1 MDALLASLFSLV
13 CGRNPAHT
21 WAPDGALLPFCER
34 CTGLYAGA
42 AAAFA
47 LLLLCRP
54 RRSARFLWLHGLF
67 LLQMAPQGFHLVYQ
81 DPLLRTVSG
90 TLFAFGL
97 AAFLMPEP
105 RGDAHGSMRGYTAGI
120 LVALLG
126 IVGLAEHGGAFG
138 AAALHVLA
146 IAGLA
151 VYAALVARFVAV
163 CARRVC
169 GRARAEARA

>member
-1 MDALLASLFSLV
+1 MDGLLASLFSLV
-13 CGRNPAHT
+13 CGRNLAHT
-21 WAPDGALLPFCER
+21 WAPAGELLPFCER

-54 RRSARFLWLHGLF
+54 RPTARFLWLHGLF

-97 AAFLMPEP
+97 AAYLMPAP
-105 RGDAHGSMRGYTAGI
+105 RGDAPGSVRAYAVGVLAALAGI
-120 LVALLG
+120 V
-126 IVGLAEHGGAFG
+126 VLAEYGGAFG
-138 AAALHVLA
+138 AAALRVLA
-146 IAGLA
+146 VAGFA
-151 VYAALVARFVAV
+151 VYAVLIVRFVAV
-163 CARRVC
+163 CARGAC
-169 GRARAEARA
+169 GRARAGAEA